1 MGSCLISHTKNELY
15 NIHVYIYIRTIIPSW
30 IHIEIQDA
38 RTQSVS
44 KIKIIVGQWDLPQPI
59 QLEGTPPG
67 SR

>member
-1 MGSCLISHTKNELY
+1 MNYTIY
-15 NIHVYIYIRTIIPSW
+15 MYIYIRTIIPSW